1 MYVAD
6 ALRSAGR
13 EVSAIARAGTPTHA
27 KLRDRLTVL
36 LIVTVGIDLICA
48 VLALILERH
57 GSSTQIKS
65 FGSAIF
71 WTSTQLLT
79 VSSSIQNPV
88 SVGGRILDVV
98 MEAYAITVVATLAGS
113 LGSFMVKRAEEV
125 EAAAAAPK
133 R

>member
-1 MYVAD
+1 MYIAD

-48 VLALILERH
+48 VLALIFERH
-57 GSSTQIKS
+57 VPSTQIKT

-71 WTSTQLLT
+71 WTSTQMLT
-79 VSSSIQNPV
+79 VSSQIQNPI
-88 SVGGRILDVV
+88 SVGGRILDVA
-98 MEAYAITVVATLAGS
+98 MEVYAISVVATLAGS
-113 LGSFMVKRAEEV
+113 LGSFMVKRGE
-125 EAAAAAPK
+125 
-133 R
+133 